1 MLRTSEEFNTFGG
14 KGGYMSG
21 TEEETNKGQTVEVL
35 EFYARLL
42 SWWEATVKLWVG
54 RE

>member
-21 TEEETNKGQTVEVL
+21 IEEETNKGQTVAVL
-35 EFYARLL
+35 EFRARLL